1 MTIPN
6 LLTFLRLALT
16 PVAAVLAY
24 SSGSAG
30 RACALGI
37 FLLAMA
43 TDVADGIVAKLP
55 GQSSRLGL
63 YLDPVTDK
71 IIVLTM
77 FFVLAD
83 LELLPL
89 WMGMLMMARELVVDG
104 FRSAAATSGEVV
116 GSNVMGKTKGVLQT
130 VCIGLGLA
138 LRTLSVDPPQAWLWV
153 TVCTG
158 LTLVVVW
165 IFAGIFLWK
174 NRALVRQAAKHAKL
188 GERLH
193 GGPHT
198 SAIDPR

>member
-6 LLTFLRLALT
+6 LLTLLRLALT

-24 SSGSAG
+24 SSGGAG
-30 RACALGI
+30 RAFALGI
-37 FLLAMA
+37 FLFAMA
-43 TDVADGIVAKLP
+43 TDVTDGIIAKLP

-83 LELLPL
+83 LKLLPL
-89 WMGMLMMARELVVDG
+89 WMAALMLARELIVDG
-104 FRSAAATSGEVV
+104 LRSAAATSGQVV

-138 LRTLSVDPPQAWLWV
+138 LRTLAVDPASAWLWV
-153 TVCTG
+153 TTCTG
-158 LTLVVVW
+158 LTLLLVW
-165 IFAGIFLWK
+165 IFAAIFVWQNL
-174 NRALVRQAAKHAKL
+174 ALIRQA
-188 GERLH
+188 G
-193 GGPHT
+193 
-198 SAIDPR
+198 

>member
-1 MTIPN
+1 MTVPN
-6 LLTFLRLALT
+6 LLTFVRLALA

-24 SSGSAG
+24 SSAGAG

-37 FLLAMA
+37 FLFAMA
-43 TDVADGIVAKLP
+43 TDVVDGLIAKLP

-89 WMGMLMMARELVVDG
+89 WMAVLMLARELVVDG
-104 FRSAAATSGEVV
+104 LRSAAATSGQVV
-116 GSNVMGKTKGVLQT
+116 GSNIMGKTKGILQT

-138 LRTLSVDPPQAWLWV
+138 LRTLWVDPPLAWLWV
-153 TVCTG
+153 TACTG
-158 LTLVVVW
+158 LTLLVVW
-165 IFAGIFLWK
+165 IFAAIFVWQ
-174 NRALVRQAAKHAKL
+174 NRALIREAA
-188 GERLH
+188 
-193 GGPHT
+193 
-198 SAIDPR
+198 